1 MTETYVFDTET
12 IIAYL
17 YSEPGHEAVAQ
28 QLTAV
33 RDGDAE
39 GLLTETNAAEV
50 FYLVARFESSEESPT
65 DSSRR
70 AADRDLHALQRL
82 GVEIRRADWRAVG
95 EIKAAGHISLAD
107 AHAVALA
114 VETDG
119 TLLVGGDDDF
129 ADLPVDV
136 AVTRFRDGGV

>member
-17 YSEPGHEAVAQ
+17 YSEPGHDVVAQ

-50 FYLVARFESSEESPT
+50 FYLVALFESSEESPT

-129 ADLPVDV
+129 VDLPVDV
-136 AVTRFRDGGV
+136 AVTRFRDSGV

>member
-17 YSEPGHEAVAQ
+17 YSEPGHDVVAQ

-129 ADLPVDV
+129 VDLPVDV
-136 AVTRFRDGGV
+136 AVTRFRDSGV

>member
-1 MTETYVFDTET
+1 MTETYVFDTEAV
-12 IIAYL
+12 IAYL
-17 YSEPGHEAVAQ
+17 YGEPGHEVVAEY
-28 QLTAV
+28 LTAV

-39 GLLTETNAAEV
+39 GLLAETNAVEV
-50 FYLVARFESSEESPT
+50 FYLVARFESPGSSPT

-70 AADRDLHALQRL
+70 AADRDLRALQRL
-82 GVEIRRADWRAVG
+82 GVDIRRADWRAVG

-119 TLLVGGDDDF
+119 TLLAGGDDDF
-129 ADLPVDV
+129 DELPVDV

>member
-17 YSEPGHEAVAQ
+17 YSEPGHDVVAQ

-129 ADLPVDV
+129 VDLPVDV

>member
-129 ADLPVDV
+129 VDLPVDV